1 MGIIISPGGQDYSV
15 GLGGQRIARM
25 PRGPDLNGNG
35 VWSLG
40 FRGRCLL
47 AGAGILASAFWIL
60 FSQLIG
66 HLFTVSPQSQNQQQR
81 GLQCPWEGD
90 KAKQSLEQN
99 SAINSD

>member
-1 MGIIISPGGQDYSV
+1 MGIIISPGGRDYFV

-66 HLFTVSPQSQNQQQR
+66 HLFTVSPQSQNQATERPAVSMGGGQSKTKPR
-81 GLQCPWEGD
+81 AEQCY
-90 KAKQSLEQN
+90 
-99 SAINSD
+99 

>member
-1 MGIIISPGGQDYSV
+1 MGIIISLGG

-25 PRGPDLNGNG
+25 PLGPDLNGNHQLSG

-47 AGAGILASAFWIL
+47 AGAGILAPAFWIL

-66 HLFTVSPQSQNQQQR
+66 HLFTVFPQSQNQATER
-81 GLQCPWEGD
+81 
-90 KAKQSLEQN
+90 
-99 SAINSD
+99 SAVSMGGG